1 MKAIK
6 LSPPLSRSNQNT
18 DIPQETV
25 KNRLRVYSD
34 VSSNNQGW
42 IGMHGPISA
51 GNVGDH
57 YGRFVYYIG
66 IIDFLIP
73 WDAKK
78 KAEFAFNCLLGRG
91 TRASCVPPEIY
102 ARRQIEFV
110 FHRMLGLFDHRSAES
125 YALASVAM
133 PPPKPLKRH
142 DEEDQQTR
150 KKTLP
155 IDNSTEFTNISKDL
169 DVPVLRTR
177 YQALPATTYAAQ
189 NEGGVLGGDADGR
202 GGRELDGVG
211 KVPSTLCSYGALVD
225 SSRSHDDVS
234 VLERELIELTEKVAL
249 TRSQNGKRLQAQTG
263 PLTDRS
269 SAKVSNVP
277 AAALDSSN
285 MFGLY
290 SVLIF
295 SVDVCVCAYV
305 CAYVCVCMCLFV
317 CLGFLL

>member
-1 MKAIK
+1 
-6 LSPPLSRSNQNT
+6 
-18 DIPQETV
+18 
-25 KNRLRVYSD
+25 
-34 VSSNNQGW
+34 
-42 IGMHGPISA
+42 
-51 GNVGDH
+51 
-57 YGRFVYYIG
+57 
-66 IIDFLIP
+66 
-73 WDAKK
+73 
-78 KAEFAFNCLLGRG
+78 
-91 TRASCVPPEIY
+91 
-102 ARRQIEFV
+102 
-110 FHRMLGLFDHRSAES
+110 
-125 YALASVAM
+125 M
-133 PPPKPLKRH
+133 PPPKPLKRN

-150 KKTLP
+150 KKTSLP

-225 SSRSHDDVS
+225 SPRSHDVA
-234 VLERELIELTEKVAL
+234 VLERELIELTEKVSL
-249 TRSQNGKRLQAQTG
+249 TRSQNGRRLQAQTG

-295 SVDVCVCAYV
+295 SVDVCVCLCVHMCICV
-305 CAYVCVCMCLFV
+305 CMCVCVYVCVCMFRIFAVIVSLRDE
-317 CLGFLL
+317 LYR